1 VRLVV
6 IKGFYIEC
14 YLTYV
19 LELDL
24 LLYFTPL
31 QLIGYMSV
39 SSLVVDLCGV
49 FWFFSTRD

>member
-1 VRLVV
+1 VV
-6 IKGFYIEC
+6 IKGFYIES

-31 QLIGYMSV
+31 QLLIDYMSR
-39 SSLVVDLCGV
+39 SSLVVHLLNV
-49 FWFFSTRD
+49 S